1 MATRPTDKPKWA
13 SVLENDIITGA
24 PNKEKPSSEYEVSGN
39 KRKQPILRSHFN
51 WILDNISK
59 WIDYLDSVNNTIVV
73 DTVVY
78 VSVTGS
84 DLVGDGTILNPYA
97 TPHKALE
104 SLQGQPIADDV
115 TVTIQCLD
123 GEYTFLTPL
132 VIEHPYSEKIIING
146 DPLAGVKP
154 QGAVVSDWS
163 SDKTSPVVPARGT
176 NQFYN
181 TAGSLSVLADT
192 TTRQAAIS
200 SDLANNK
207 NLISSRYST
216 VFNFI
221 NCDGIVGSV
230 GNIDNI
236 ALVGDWDG
244 SFSSEQKELRGIY
257 NNGNNPINFGSN
269 VTLVGW
275 DGDAIVLSNSSSLK
289 AGTSLNVVNNH
300 GNGAVIRNN
309 SSLEAKSINIIG
321 NGAKGVYTSNNGS
334 FSAESSLSTGNILDG
349 LSVFNN
355 SSCLVD
361 TVIICGNGDDGLN
374 VTLNSSS
381 EIIGSSFTGN
391 GRNGK
396 SLSDGSTCND
406 SGSISRDNSLSGV
419 TSSNAAGSINDTDTL
434 YENNAQG
441 INLEDGSTGVT
452 TNTTIINNTSD
463 VVATRNSYLKM
474 VSPNMLSGGTV
485 TATKRSYINTDSVS
499 GVVYT
504 PTYGSEGTDGSLID
518 N

>member
-59 WIDYLDSVNNTIVV
+59 WIDYLDTVNNTIIV

-84 DLVGDGTILNPYA
+84 DLVGDGSILNPYA
-97 TPHKALE
+97 TPQKALE

-115 TVTIQCLD
+115 TVTIQCLS
-123 GEYTFLTPL
+123 GEYTFESSLI
-132 VIEHPYSEKIIING
+132 IEHPYSERIVING
-146 DPLAGVKP
+146 DPLSGVKP
-154 QGAVVSDWS
+154 SGAVVSDWS
-163 SDKTSPVVPARGT
+163 GDKTSPVVPSRGT

-192 TTRQAAIS
+192 STRQAAIS

-207 NLISSRYST
+207 NLVSSRYST

-221 NCDGIVGSV
+221 SCDGIVGSV

-244 SFSSEQKELRGIY
+244 SFSSEQKEFRGIY

-269 VTLVGW
+269 VTLIGW

-289 AGTSLNVVNNH
+289 AETSLNIVNNH

-309 SSLEAKSINIIG
+309 SSLEAKSMYIIG
-321 NGAKGVYTSNNGS
+321 NGGKGVYTSNNGS
-334 FSAESSLSTGNILDG
+334 FSAETSLSTGNILDG
-349 LSVFNN
+349 LSAFNN

-374 VTLNSSS
+374 LTLNSSS

-391 GRNGK
+391 GGNGK

-419 TSSNAAGSINDTDTL
+419 SSTNAAGSINDINTL
-434 YENNAQG
+434 YENNEQG
-441 INLEDGSTGVT
+441 ITLEDGSTGVT
-452 TNTTIINNTSD
+452 TNSTVINNTND
-463 VVATRNSYLKM
+463 VATTRNSYLKM
-474 VSPNMLSGGTV
+474 VTPIMLSGGTV
-485 TATKRSYINTDSVS
+485 TAAKRSYINTDSVS
-499 GVVYT
+499 GVIYT
-504 PTYGSEGTDGSLID
+504 PTYGSEGADGSLID